1 MRNTQRNIRRKNG
14 TSAMLLGELLQRKDD
29 KGNLL
34 FNTQALEMSNGQNLM
49 LTITPNFMMTWTNE
63 EEE

>member
-1 MRNTQRNIRRKNG
+1 MVLDGVELRKA
-14 TSAMLLGELLQRKDD
+14 TIAMLLGELLQRKDD

>member
-1 MRNTQRNIRRKNG
+1 MVLDGVELKKATIP
-14 TSAMLLGELLQRKDD
+14 MLLGELLQRKDD
-29 KGNLL
+29 NGNLL
-34 FNTQALEMSNGQNLM
+34 FNTQGLKMDNGKNLM

>member
-1 MRNTQRNIRRKNG
+1 
-14 TSAMLLGELLQRKDD
+14 
-29 KGNLL
+29 
-34 FNTQALEMSNGQNLM
+34 MSNGQQLM

>member
-1 MRNTQRNIRRKNG
+1 MVLDGVELKKATIP
-14 TSAMLLGELLQRKDD
+14 MLLGELLQRKDD
-29 KGNLL
+29 NGNLL
-34 FNTQALEMSNGQNLM
+34 FNTQALQMANGQNLM

>member
-1 MRNTQRNIRRKNG
+1 MVLDGVELKKATI
-14 TSAMLLGELLQRKDD
+14 AMLLGELLQRKED

>member
-1 MRNTQRNIRRKNG
+1 MVLDGVELKKATI
-14 TSAMLLGELLQRKDD
+14 AMLLGELLQRKDD

-34 FNTQALEMSNGQNLM
+34 FNTLSLEMSNGLILM

>member
-1 MRNTQRNIRRKNG
+1 MVLDGVELKKATI
-14 TSAMLLGELLQRKDD
+14 AMLLGELLQRKDD

-49 LTITPNFMMTWTNE
+49 LTITPNFMMTWTNQE
-63 EEE
+63 EE

>member
-1 MRNTQRNIRRKNG
+1 MVLDGVELKKATI
-14 TSAMLLGELLQRKDD
+14 AMLLGELLQRKDD

-34 FNTQALEMSNGQNLM
+34 FHTQALEMSNGQNLM

>member
-1 MRNTQRNIRRKNG
+1 MVLDGVELKKATI
-14 TSAMLLGELLQRKDD
+14 AMLLGELLQRKDD
-29 KGNLL
+29 NGNLL
-34 FNTQALEMSNGQNLM
+34 FNTQALQMANGQNLM

>member
-1 MRNTQRNIRRKNG
+1 MVLDGVELKKATV
-14 TSAMLLGELLQRKDD
+14 AMLLGELLQRKDD

>member
-1 MRNTQRNIRRKNG
+1 MVLDGVELKKATIP
-14 TSAMLLGELLQRKDD
+14 MLLGELLQRKDD

>member
-1 MRNTQRNIRRKNG
+1 MVLDGVELKKATI
-14 TSAMLLGELLQRKDD
+14 AMLLGELLQRKDD

>member
-1 MRNTQRNIRRKNG
+1 MVLDGVQVKQATVP
-14 TSAMLLGELLQRKDD
+14 MLLGELLQRKDD

-34 FNTQALEMSNGQNLM
+34 FNCQALQMSNGQQLM

>member
-1 MRNTQRNIRRKNG
+1 MVLDGVELKKATI
-14 TSAMLLGELLQRKDD
+14 AMLLGELLQRKDD

-49 LTITPNFMMTWTNE
+49 LTITTNFMMTWTNE

>member
-1 MRNTQRNIRRKNG
+1 MVLDGVELKKATI
-14 TSAMLLGELLQRKDD
+14 AMLLGELLQRKDD

-34 FNTQALEMSNGQNLM
+34 FNTQALEMSNGQQLM
-49 LTITPNFMMTWTNE
+49 LSITPNFMMTWTNE